1 MSELG
6 GGEEIVEER
15 EDRNVEIVGKVPG
28 KRPVQAL
35 VPRCLETPIIFGP
48 VRLLAGVLKKPV
60 PAQVLPARLHSI
72 IAPFCPAGVAR
83 ADAAPAP
90 GAAPLG
96 PPWE

>member
-60 PAQVLPARLHSI
+60 PAQVFPARLHSI
-72 IAPFCPAGVAR
+72 IAPRPFVPQESQEQTPPPR
-83 ADAAPAP
+83 PAP
-90 GAAPLG
+90 LP
-96 PPWE
+96 